1 MTLRIVRV
9 DDEATLLDWRR
20 VHNEIVPPAALS
32 VEEVRER
39 STRNI
44 LEVAYDGD
52 VLVGCSTV
60 RPPSAET
67 AAETVIARVLP
78 PYRRRGFGETLYQHC
93 LAQTGG
99 PVETHILASNVEGI
113 RFAEHHGF
121 VEVETYVLPGETESW
136 VLLRLDSASR

>member
-52 VLVGCSTV
+52 VLIGCSTV

-93 LAQTGG
+93 LAQTQGTL
-99 PVETHILASNVEGI
+99 ETHILASNVDGV

-121 VEVETYVLPGETESW
+121 TEVETYVLPGETEAW
-136 VLLRLDSASR
+136 VLLRLGSASR